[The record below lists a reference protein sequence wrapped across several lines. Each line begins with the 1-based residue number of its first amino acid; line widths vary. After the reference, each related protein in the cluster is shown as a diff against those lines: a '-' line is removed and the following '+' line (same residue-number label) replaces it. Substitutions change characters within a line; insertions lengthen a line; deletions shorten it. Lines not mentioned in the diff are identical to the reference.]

1 MPDESTLVGMSTRI
15 DTSAL
20 TDDTRLVGYFTP
32 ILETAVR
39 RQLWVF
45 FLDEDDRP
53 IGPAMPMDDYPDDP
67 NRVLPTADAGLRK
80 VAELFATRFARLMR
94 ECELAQIL
102 LVWERPGNRTL
113 SGETLLWARALGAAL
128 SAENAC
134 VRAQLLLHSRGL
146 RVLAPDD
153 LV

>member
-1 MPDESTLVGMSTRI
+1 MSTST

-32 ILETAVR
+32 ILETALR

-67 NRVLPTADAGLRK
+67 NRPLPTDEGGSRK
-80 VAELFATRFARLMR
+80 VAELFGARLARLMR

-102 LVWERPGNRTL
+102 LVWERSGGRIL

-128 SAENAC
+128 VAENVR
-134 VRAQLLLHSRGL
+134 VRAQLLLHSGGL

-153 LV
+153 LA

>member
-1 MPDESTLVGMSTRI
+1 MSTHI

-20 TDDTRLVGYFTP
+20 TDDTRLVEYFTP
-32 ILETAVR
+32 ILETALR

-67 NRVLPTADAGLRK
+67 NRLLSTDDAGWRK
-80 VAELFATRFARLMR
+80 VAELFGMRFARLMR

-102 LVWERPGNRTL
+102 LVWERPGGWTL
-113 SGETLLWARALGAAL
+113 SGETLVWARALGAAL
-128 SAENAC
+128 VAEKAR
-134 VRAQLLLHSRGL
+134 VRAQLLLHSGGL